1 MEHALVYQCDGPATL
16 RRMKAIR
23 SSAITP
29 IARLIRLHSEDLV
42 NGSEY
47 IPASCLQMDIANHL
61 SYSKH
66 MDKHDRP
73 YKCMEP
79 GCDKIQGFTYSGGL
93 LRHQREVHK
102 KNATTKKA
110 LMCPYADCNRST
122 GNGFTRQ
129 ENLKEHLRRRHM
141 HTEGGNS
148 PELPVLTVAD
158 VEGLK
163 SSFLDPTAGLKRK
176 HDDATDPELNGV
188 DTIDESNSVDL
199 HNEVKRLRR
208 EVEEKDRRLEEL
220 EKIVAGL
227 QQSIPHHGLPVVHV
241 PGAEL

>member
-1 MEHALVYQCDGPATL
+1 
-16 RRMKAIR
+16 
-23 SSAITP
+23 
-29 IARLIRLHSEDLV
+29 
-42 NGSEY
+42 
-47 IPASCLQMDIANHL
+47 
-61 SYSKH
+61 

-102 KNATTKKA
+102 KNSTVKKA

-141 HTEGGNS
+141 HTEGGDNS
-148 PELPVLTVAD
+148 PELSVLAVTEPD
-158 VEGLK
+158 GLK
-163 SSFLDPTAGLKRK
+163 STFLDPSAGLKRK
-176 HDDATDPELNGV
+176 HDVVDPAFEAIEDGDNM
-188 DTIDESNSVDL
+188 DL
-199 HNEVKRLRR
+199 HNELKRLRR

-227 QQSIPHHGLPVVHV
+227 QQTIPHHGIPVVATGEV
-241 PGAEL
+241 